1 MEIKNEIHKEKYE
14 FVLSVND
21 NVICQRYFKINM
33 FNEESIYSLQLL
45 NAINDIVN
53 LIDNDLK
60 SKSRIY
66 TWYMNHPDLSYP
78 GDLECG
84 KGEWSFWSS
93 QEEVEPINPKWSTTF
108 KFAFLIDEKEVIS
121 KIWDGSS
128 YPRVVS
134 DNVDIANKKVKIE
147 ASELNR
153 ANLETLIQRSMTIDK
168 ENLIPTIIRLICDA
182 TSTTYNNKPEYEL
195 SDTYSGKEYS
205 FSQKENFYKLVAHYK
220 NAPFVK
226 EKSKKRF

>member
-14 FVLSVND
+14 FILSVND

-53 LIDNDLK
+53 LIDRDLK

-66 TWYMNHPDLSYP
+66 TWYMNHPELAYP
-78 GDLECG
+78 GELKFG
-84 KGEWSFWSS
+84 KGEWSFMTPM
-93 QEEVEPINPKWSTTF
+93 EEVEPINPKWSTTF
-108 KFAFLIDEKEVIS
+108 KFAFLIDEREVIS
-121 KIWDGSS
+121 RIWDGSS

-134 DNVDIANKKVKIE
+134 DNVDIANKKIKIDP
-147 ASELNR
+147 SELNR
-153 ANLETLIQRSMTIDK
+153 SKLETLIQYSMTNDK
-168 ENLIPTIIRLICDA
+168 ENLIPIIIRLICDA

-195 SDTYSGKEYS
+195 SDTYSGKEYL
-205 FSQKENFYKLVAHYK
+205 FSQKENFRKLVEHYK

-226 EKSKKRF
+226 GKKKF